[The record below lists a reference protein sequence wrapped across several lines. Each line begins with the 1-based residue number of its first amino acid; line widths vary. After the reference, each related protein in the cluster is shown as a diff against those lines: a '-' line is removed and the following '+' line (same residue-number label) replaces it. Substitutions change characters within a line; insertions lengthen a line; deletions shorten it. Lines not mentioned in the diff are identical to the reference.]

1 MNTTD
6 TPHTDHIQIENQ
18 VDQSK
23 KTVKVLNGS
32 RERNQTN
39 RQY

>member
-23 KTVKVLNGS
+23 KTVKVLTGN
-32 RERNQTN
+32 RKPNQPN
-39 RQY
+39 R